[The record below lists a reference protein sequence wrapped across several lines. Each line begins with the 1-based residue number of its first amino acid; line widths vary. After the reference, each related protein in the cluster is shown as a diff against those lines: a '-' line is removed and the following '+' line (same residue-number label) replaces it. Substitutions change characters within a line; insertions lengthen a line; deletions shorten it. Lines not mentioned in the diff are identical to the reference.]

1 MRPKT
6 VASSDLARLLQH
18 QRTSHWPRLW
28 CLRRPHRAGVAWPSN
43 RRGVRG
49 HTSGLPRRHTPRRIR
64 YASSELLARTSLN
77 HVTAT
82 ECWADARGPPEEC
95 GKAGLVKRGM
105 AMDERWNEPSERGPA
120 WTCAGREALRTGSAL
135 SGLALPS
142 RGTGEARGSSTSLGT
157 WPRCRQVSTRLE
169 SQSPGPARND
179 PALIR
184 GGIGTASGVVTP
196 SRRGQPV
203 ASALQRISCRCQI
216 VVNIWDKRPL
226 AATGV
231 AVDRPPATQGTWR
244 IGGRGRR
251 V

>member
-6 VASSDLARLLQH
+6 IESSDLARLLQH
-18 QRTSHWPRLW
+18 QRTSHVPRLFAVRSDQGW
-28 CLRRPHRAGVAWPSN
+28 LGRRTHVAYAA
-43 RRGVRG
+43 
-49 HTSGLPRRHTPRRIR
+49 TPRTLR
-64 YASSELLARTSLN
+64 YASSELLARTSRN

-82 ECWADARGPPEEC
+82 RAGRMRGVLPEEC
-95 GKAGLVKRGM
+95 GKAGLVKGGGSRWMRGGTSRPNAGRHGRTLDGDAPDWISVGEGWRCPRGEM
-105 AMDERWNEPSERGPA
+105 QTPRGFRRAWERGLD
-120 WTCAGREALRTGSAL
+120 TDRFR
-135 SGLALPS
+135 LAS
-142 RGTGEARGSSTSLGT
+142 N
-157 WPRCRQVSTRLE
+157 
-169 SQSPGPARND
+169 QSPGPARND